1 MRRRVAV
8 NTKSRSKLGPSLGT
22 QAVGGEAPRPSALAR
37 GEDSLYCGYLTLNL
51 PCMLAA

>member
-8 NTKSRSKLGPSLGT
+8 NTKSPKLGPSLGT